1 MSIVTMVVPTYND
14 FKSLS
19 TLLNLIEE
27 QKSSRISYLIV
38 NNGSTDSGIEELLN
52 ASSKY
57 WKCKKVESNLGFG
70 GGILEGIK
78 TAETDW
84 VGWMP
89 GNLKIKPADVE
100 KLVASLTFK
109 PGTFTK
115 CHRLRKSKS
124 AKIKTLIAGLI
135 QSVLTKSNLFD
146 TGGTPTICERNF
158 ILGLANLPTDFVFE
172 SRTLFEA
179 RNKNLFIERPWI
191 PYGERVYGSSH
202 WQKGLRSELALMRK
216 IWVSART
223 WKNV

>member
-1 MSIVTMVVPTYND
+1 MVVPTYND

-19 TLLNLIEE
+19 IFLNLIEE
-27 QKSSRISYLIV
+27 QKSSRIIYLIV

-52 ASSKY
+52 EDSKY
-57 WKCKKVESNLGFG
+57 WKCKKLKVNLGFG

-78 TAETDW
+78 AAETNW
-84 VGWMP
+84 IGWMP

-100 KLVASLTFK
+100 KLVAGLNLKS
-109 PGTFTK
+109 GTFIK
-115 CHRLRKSKS
+115 CHRLRNSKS
-124 AKIKTLIAGLI
+124 AKLKTFVAGFI

-158 ILGLANLPTDFVFE
+158 ILPLTNLPTDFVFE
-172 SRTLFEA
+172 SRILFEA
-179 RNKNLFIERPWI
+179 RNNNLYIERPWI

-202 WQKGLRSELALMRK
+202 WQKGLRSELSLMRK